1 MTKPRFT
8 YFCSILFIVLLGIAS
23 RAFSSIPLFV
33 GDFLYAVM
41 MYFIV
46 RFLLPNKKSSS
57 VFFIA
62 LLLCFAIELQQ
73 TLDFSWLVSIRKTV
87 IGHYALGEGFLWSDL
102 FYYTLGV
109 RMAAVTDVFMINK
122 IKNQF
127 ISSSNSNQDSDC

>member
-1 MTKPRFT
+1 MSKPRFT

-23 RAFSSIPLFV
+23 RTFNSIPLFV
-33 GDFLYAVM
+33 GDVLYAVM

-73 TLDFSWLVSIRKTV
+73 TLDFSWLVSIRKTLPGKY
-87 IGHYALGEGFLWSDL
+87 ILGQGFLWSDL
-102 FYYTLGV
+102 IYYSLG
-109 RMAAVTDVFMINK
+109 AGLGYLADVFLLRNYK
-122 IKNQF
+122 L
-127 ISSSNSNQDSDC
+127 